1 MGPLSHT
8 FRSTIFIGITQ
19 VVRYTALFSGVAFG
33 WYHRR
38 SLQAAHDTHK
48 LNDAT
53 HQREKLVAEAKQAW
67 KRKQEASSDTTREH
81 HSITCGSLSL
91 EARTPAHAVP
101 YDELAN
107 NILPS
112 DNRSRES
119 PLRPRETSD
128 KLGKELIN
136 AFFIQYSSG
145 NRLVLTPSYCLLKL
159 AATLTLN
166 LGSTPDSNCT
176 HHGICREEHDY
187 SFRAQSPQ
195 WLALMSVIEFIAIRT
210 VRKAR
215 RVVHQNRLPN
225 TNLSLNSILS
235 TSCLFVSHIS
245 PTIVPFY
252 LKGSS

>member
-48 LNDAT
+48 LKDAT
-53 HQREKLVAEAKQAW
+53 HHREKLIAEAKQAW

-81 HSITCGSLSL
+81 HSIKCGSLSFAAQIL
-91 EARTPAHAVP
+91 AHAVP

-107 NILPS
+107 DILPS
-112 DNRSRES
+112 DNRSRGP

-145 NRLVLTPSYCLLKL
+145 NRLVLTPSCCLLQL
-159 AATLTLN
+159 LL
-166 LGSTPDSNCT
+166 
-176 HHGICREEHDY
+176 
-187 SFRAQSPQ
+187 
-195 WLALMSVIEFIAIRT
+195 
-210 VRKAR
+210 
-215 RVVHQNRLPN
+215 
-225 TNLSLNSILS
+225 
-235 TSCLFVSHIS
+235 
-245 PTIVPFY
+245 
-252 LKGSS
+252 